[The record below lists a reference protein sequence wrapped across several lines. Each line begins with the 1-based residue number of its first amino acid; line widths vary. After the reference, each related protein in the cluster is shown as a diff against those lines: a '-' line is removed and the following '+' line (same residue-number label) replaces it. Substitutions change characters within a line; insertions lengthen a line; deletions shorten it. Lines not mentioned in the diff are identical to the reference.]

1 MMFTAV
7 DGNDAPALLTTDN
20 ALSLLNCYQDDDDEE
35 EREES
40 QVMSEGSAEPTF
52 LPSTT
57 AADVTDTTTA
67 ADALVCETVE
77 HVPAISPVLNIEL
90 PIETCM
96 DIDQESER
104 GVAVVD
110 ESSVTSTDHATTDEV
125 GQSEHP
131 GLVESAVSD
140 AATPLLTVIGHNCEE
155 QLEAIPGECGLSL
168 TLFMLARCC

>member
-1 MMFTAV
+1 MMFTAAE
-7 DGNDAPALLTTDN
+7 GNGVPALSATDN

-57 AADVTDTTTA
+57 AAD
-67 ADALVCETVE
+67 ALVCETVE
-77 HVPAISPVLNIEL
+77 HVPAISPVLNNEL

-110 ESSVTSTDHATTDEV
+110 ECVTSTDHATTDEV

-140 AATPLLTVIGHNCEE
+140 AATPLLTIIGHNCEE